1 MEDLS
6 WEKRERKEEV
16 DSVGGSVEVV
26 VDLVWWRLERRSSID
41 KCFFCKAASASSLFE
56 LVAFS
61 ISSSI
66 FLTPWKRL
74 AGVFKSQDALLFVHQ
89 VQT

>member
-26 VDLVWWRLERRSSID
+26 VDLVWWRLKSRSSID
-41 KCFFCKAASASSLFE
+41 KCFFCKAAHDSSLFE
-56 LVAFS
+56 LVTFS

-66 FLTPWKRL
+66 FLTSLKRRD
-74 AGVFKSQDALLFVHQ
+74 GVFKSKDTLLGVRILRF
-89 VQT
+89 

>member
-26 VDLVWWRLERRSSID
+26 VDLVGWRLERRSSID
-41 KCFFCKAASASSLFE
+41 KCFFCKAASASSLFKLELELE
-56 LVAFS
+56 LVTF
-61 ISSSI
+61 SI
-66 FLTPWKRL
+66 FLTL
-74 AGVFKSQDALLFVHQ
+74 
-89 VQT
+89 

>member
-26 VDLVWWRLERRSSID
+26 VDLVGWRLERRSSID
-41 KCFFCKAASASSLFE
+41 KCFFCKAASASASSLFE
-56 LVAFS
+56 LELVTFS

-66 FLTPWKRL
+66 FLS
-74 AGVFKSQDALLFVHQ
+74 AGVFKSQQDALLFVHP